1 MTKRP
6 HVMKDPEDG
15 FKSAEDSHKPH
26 HHPSRN
32 HVNRHHKKHE
42 HANTIINPSATTVRS
57 TVKQDRATE
66 ERVVSSTK
74 ENKSRFLNV
83 TEATE
88 SSDTDTITTTSES
101 TSSVT
106 SLSSTSK
113 PKKAPR
119 RQKAKEPV
127 GNRTEVED
135 DKAQRRR
142 KVHHHRRNNTLF
154 TNSVHD
160 EVPIVNVSETIETT
174 TVTTAASRYHRT
186 RYTTTVPTTT
196 MKETTIHRETVTG
209 VTNDFTKENTVGTNA
224 QTILSTGSETSSET
238 TESQTTTPSFT
249 RTSTIIEGGRSRTTF
264 PAVTTTSVTIPI
276 TVSSNKRFPKVQ
288 KNRTNNLGPSRI
300 DVTILESPDR
310 RSRQGQWSKYLRFID
325 FSIWWM

>member
-6 HVMKDPEDG
+6 HVMKEPEDG

-42 HANTIINPSATTVRS
+42 HANTIINPGATTVRS

-88 SSDTDTITTTSES
+88 SGDTDTIATTSES
-101 TSSVT
+101 TSSVI
-106 SLSSTSK
+106 SLSSSTSK

-119 RQKAKEPV
+119 RQKAREPV

-135 DKAQRRR
+135 DKGQRRR

-174 TVTTAASRYHRT
+174 TVTTAQSATSRSHRT

-196 MKETTIHRETVTG
+196 MRETTIHRETVTG
-209 VTNDFTKENTVGTNA
+209 IGVTNDEFTKENTVGTNA

-238 TESQTTTPSFT
+238 TESQTTTTTPSFT

-264 PAVTTTSVTIPI
+264 PAVTTTSVTIPV

-310 RSRQGQWSKYLRFID
+310 RSRQGQ
-325 FSIWWM
+325 